1 MPQLQPQDNVVATY
15 REHGH
20 ALLRGVSMNAIMAEM
35 YGKQEGCSR
44 GRGGSMHLFDRA
56 TRFFGGNAIVGGGL
70 PLATGLAL
78 ADKLAPRPGCVT
90 ACFFGEGAVAEG
102 AFHES
107 LNLAALWR
115 LPVLFICE
123 NNLYAMGTALARSE
137 SSIDLTAKAATYGLA
152 TAHVNGMNVL
162 AVSEAARDAVD
173 RVRRTQAPFFLELHT
188 YRFRAHS
195 MFDAELYR
203 DKAEVERWKAHGPIH
218 TFTGRLKA
226 AGMMTEADFEAIDRE
241 AAAEVEA
248 AVQFAEAGSWEPE
261 ADLLRD
267 VTAPH

>member
-90 ACFFGEGAVAEG
+90 ACRCCSWPA
-102 AFHES
+102 
-107 LNLAALWR
+107 
-115 LPVLFICE
+115 
-123 NNLYAMGTALARSE
+123 TRSTPRV
-137 SSIDLTAKAATYGLA
+137 SSRW
-152 TAHVNGMNVL
+152 
-162 AVSEAARDAVD
+162 AARPSHSS
-173 RVRRTQAPFFLELHT
+173 APPT
-188 YRFRAHS
+188 CS
-195 MFDAELYR
+195 
-203 DKAEVERWKAHGPIH
+203 
-218 TFTGRLKA
+218 
-226 AGMMTEADFEAIDRE
+226 
-241 AAAEVEA
+241 
-248 AVQFAEAGSWEPE
+248 
-261 ADLLRD
+261 
-267 VTAPH
+267 